1 MVLLNETE
9 TETST
14 ITNYYEGRPT
24 QDRNKIIMLH

>member
-24 QDRNKIIMLH
+24 QDRNRNIMLH